1 MILAIDI
8 GNTNIVVG
16 CIDDKKTYFI
26 ERLSTNRTKTE
37 LEYAVDLKNVLDI
50 YHIRKTDIE
59 GCIISSVVPQITNIA
74 KLAAEKILKKDAIV
88 LGPGIKTGLN
98 IMMDNPGQLG
108 ADQVADA
115 VAGIANYPVPL
126 ILIDMGTATTASVV
140 NSRKQYVGGMIL
152 PGVGVSLDAL
162 TARASQ
168 LSGIS
173 IDAPRH
179 IIGKNT
185 IECMKSGVLYS
196 NAAALDGI
204 IDRIEEE
211 LGEKTTVV
219 ATGGLAK
226 KIIPHCKRKIILDE
240 ELLLKGLLIIY
251 EKNKEFSGNIKIVHQ
266 IINADELFFCPQN
279 GFGLTKR
286 QKQNQPEQVL

>member
-16 CIDDKKTYFI
+16 CIDEEKIYFT
-26 ERLSTNRTKTE
+26 ERLSTVRTKTE
-37 LEYAVDLKNVLDI
+37 LEYAVDLKTVLDI
-50 YHIRKTDIE
+50 YHIKRTDIE
-59 GCIISSVVPQITNIA
+59 GCIISSVVPQITGIA
-74 KLAAEKILKKDAIV
+74 KLAAEKSLKKEVMV
-88 LGPGIKTGLN
+88 LGPGVKTGLN
-98 IMMDNPGQLG
+98 IVMDNPGQLG
-108 ADQVADA
+108 ADLVADA
-115 VAGIANYPVPL
+115 VAGLASYPVPL
-126 ILIDMGTATTASVV
+126 VVIDMGTATTISVV
-140 NSRKQYVGGMIL
+140 NSKKQYIGGMIM
-152 PGVGVSLDAL
+152 PGVGISLDAL

-211 LGEKTTVV
+211 LGEKTTVI

-226 KIIPHCKRKIILDE
+226 KIVPHCRKEIILDE
-240 ELLLKGLLIIY
+240 ELLLKGLMLIY
-251 EKNKEFSGNIKIVHQ
+251 RKNK
-266 IINADELFFCPQN
+266 
-279 GFGLTKR
+279 
-286 QKQNQPEQVL
+286 

>member
-16 CIDDKKTYFI
+16 CIDREKIYFT

-37 LEYAVDLKNVLDI
+37 LEYAVDLKTVLDI
-50 YHIRKTDIE
+50 YHIKKTDIE

-74 KLAAEKILKKDAIV
+74 KLAAEKILKKEVMI
-88 LGPGIKTGLN
+88 LGPGVKTGLN

-108 ADQVADA
+108 ADLVADA
-115 VAGIANYPVPL
+115 VAGIAGYPVPL
-126 ILIDMGTATTASVV
+126 IVIDMGTATTASVV
-140 NSRKQYVGGMIL
+140 NEKKQYIGGMIF

-162 TARASQ
+162 TAHASQ

-173 IDAPRH
+173 IDAPKH

-196 NAAALDGI
+196 SAAALDGI
-204 IDRIEEE
+204 IERIEEE
-211 LGEKTTVV
+211 LGQKATVV

-226 KIIPHCKRKIILDE
+226 KIVSHCKKEIILDE
-240 ELLLKGLLIIY
+240 DLLLKGLLTIY
-251 EKNKEFSGNIKIVHQ
+251 EKNK
-266 IINADELFFCPQN
+266 
-279 GFGLTKR
+279 
-286 QKQNQPEQVL
+286 

>member
-1 MILAIDI
+1 MILAIDV

-16 CIDDKKTYFI
+16 CIDDLKTYFI

-50 YHIRKTDIE
+50 YHIKKTEIE
-59 GCIISSVVPQITNIA
+59 GCIISSVVPQITNIV
-74 KLAAEKILKKDAIV
+74 KLAAEKILKKNAIV
-88 LGPGIKTGLN
+88 LGPGLKTGLN

-115 VAGIANYPVPL
+115 VAGISSYPVPL

-140 NSRKQYVGGMIL
+140 NSKKQYVGGMIL

-179 IIGKNT
+179 VIGKNT

-211 LGEKTTVV
+211 LGEKATVV

-226 KIIPHCKRKIILDE
+226 KIVPHCKREIILDE
-240 ELLLKGLLIIY
+240 ELLLRGLLIIY
-251 EKNKEFSGNIKIVHQ
+251 EKNK
-266 IINADELFFCPQN
+266 
-279 GFGLTKR
+279 
-286 QKQNQPEQVL
+286 

>member
-1 MILAIDI
+1 MILAIDV

-16 CIDDKKTYFI
+16 CIDDLKTYFI

-50 YHIRKTDIE
+50 YHIKKTEIE
-59 GCIISSVVPQITNIA
+59 GCIISSVVPQITNIV
-74 KLAAEKILKKDAIV
+74 KLAAEKILKKNAIV
-88 LGPGIKTGLN
+88 LGPGVKTGLN

-115 VAGIANYPVPL
+115 VAGISGYPVPL

-140 NSRKQYVGGMIL
+140 NSKKQYIGGMIL

-179 IIGKNT
+179 VIGKNT

-211 LGEKTTVV
+211 LGEKATVV

-226 KIIPHCKRKIILDE
+226 KIVPHCKREIILDE
-240 ELLLKGLLIIY
+240 ELLLRGLLIIY
-251 EKNKEFSGNIKIVHQ
+251 EKNK
-266 IINADELFFCPQN
+266 
-279 GFGLTKR
+279 
-286 QKQNQPEQVL
+286 

>member
-1 MILAIDI
+1 MILAIDV

-16 CIDDKKTYFI
+16 CIDDLKTYFI

-50 YHIRKTDIE
+50 YHIKKTEIE
-59 GCIISSVVPQITNIA
+59 GCIISSVVPQITNIV
-74 KLAAEKILKKDAIV
+74 KLAAEKILKKNAIV
-88 LGPGIKTGLN
+88 LGPGVKTGLN

-115 VAGIANYPVPL
+115 EAGISGYPVPL

-140 NSRKQYVGGMIL
+140 NSKKQYVGGMIL

-179 IIGKNT
+179 VIGKNT

-211 LGEKTTVV
+211 LGEKATVV

-226 KIIPHCKRKIILDE
+226 KIVPHCKREIILDE
-240 ELLLKGLLIIY
+240 ELLLRGLLIIY
-251 EKNKEFSGNIKIVHQ
+251 EKNK
-266 IINADELFFCPQN
+266 
-279 GFGLTKR
+279 
-286 QKQNQPEQVL
+286 